1 MAARPYRLIYP
12 VLLTALTVWVWLL
25 VAITFGLRWFSV
37 ERPGPPVRELFP
49 HGEMRVGVDASYAP
63 FAVATADDLF
73 GLDIDLGRA
82 IAAHLNVPVRFVN
95 MGFDGLYD
103 SLKTDQVD
111 VLISALLTDYS
122 RTDDVLYTLPYYNA
136 GLVLVSAPGQ
146 AIRDYHELEGVRLA
160 LEFGSEADQL
170 ARRWQRRTAFDRLP
184 YELPGYAL
192 DSLRLHQADA
202 ALVDATSARLYQRA
216 HPGWAALLNPMT
228 DSLYVM
234 ATRRDR
240 SQTWAAIN
248 QALAELLDDGTVEA
262 LLAKWL

>member
-1 MAARPYRLIYP
+1 MAASPWRLIYTT
-12 VLLTALTVWVWLL
+12 LLTALTVWVWLL
-25 VAITFGLRWFSV
+25 VAVVFSLRWLAV
-37 ERPGPPVRELFP
+37 ERPGPPIRELFP
-49 HGEMRVGVDASYAP
+49 YGEMRVGVDASYAP

-82 IAAHLNVPVRFVN
+82 IGAKLGARVRFVN

-122 RTDDVLYTLPYYNA
+122 RTNEVLYTLPYYNA
-136 GLVLVSAPGQ
+136 GLVLVSGVAQPFTEYHQLRGQ
-146 AIRDYHELEGVRLA
+146 RLA

-170 ARRWQRRTAFDRLP
+170 ARRWLRRIPFTTLP
-184 YELPGYAL
+184 YELPTYAL
-192 DSLRLHQADA
+192 DSLRLNQAQA
-202 ALVDATSARLYQRA
+202 ALVDATTARLYQRE
-216 HPGWAALLNPMT
+216 HPGWGVTLT
-228 DSLYVM
+228 QVSDTLYVM

-240 SQTWAAIN
+240 GQTWDAIN

-262 LLAKWL
+262 LIARWL